1 MQCNFER
8 LVFYLRHELS
18 EDRKFEVVAH
28 LHECEICMEAVTL
41 MSQELSAED
50 EDQDGSIIGAI
61 RPETASVPTG
71 HGRRAIGIHAR

>member
-41 MSQELSAED
+41 MSKELDAED
-50 EDQDGSIIGAI
+50 KAQNDSTIETV
-61 RPETASVPTG
+61 RPEITHVRAA
-71 HGRRAIGIHAR
+71 HGRGATGIHAR